1 MLSCGM
7 SCNSSGWAHESCPAI
22 GNMRP
27 CGVHTYY
34 YVQLVGEEKG
44 QSELEVSVPRS
55 RCGSVEVV
63 AVCGGVTGG
72 LGEGTEIPM
81 FLDIYVWCV
90 WRSRKERSFAVF
102 WEDGD
107 VG

>member
-1 MLSCGM
+1 M
-7 SCNSSGWAHESCPAI
+7 
-22 GNMRP
+22 
-27 CGVHTYY
+27 
-34 YVQLVGEEKG
+34 
-44 QSELEVSVPRS
+44 
-55 RCGSVEVV
+55 
-63 AVCGGVTGG
+63 CGGVTGG
-72 LGEGTEIPM
+72 FGEGTEIPM